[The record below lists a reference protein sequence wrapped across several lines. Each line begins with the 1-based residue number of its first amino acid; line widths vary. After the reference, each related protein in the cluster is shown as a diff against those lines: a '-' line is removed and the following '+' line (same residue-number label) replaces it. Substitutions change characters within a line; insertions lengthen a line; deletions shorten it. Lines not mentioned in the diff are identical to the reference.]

1 MQKYPVVKLANANAP
16 EIDGFPGAAE
26 LAALRAWYSGMS
38 TRDAVEQYLGDQ
50 RLEGQSSRSMIGQIR
65 RRLAT
70 LARQRKR
77 EDLAAAFE
85 HAESDRARYRRA
97 AGVAIERLRTLATQR
112 AYRKEAER
120 LILWAIVERGKALS
134 SLNTED
140 AVAYPPRP
148 PIGSQASH

>member
-38 TRDAVEQYLGDQ
+38 TRDAVDHYLGDQ

-85 HAESDRARYRRA
+85 HAESDRIRCRRA
-97 AGVAIERLRTLATQR
+97 AGVAIELLRSLAMPVPQISDDDLCSDCR
-112 AYRKEAER
+112 HCDYRPGDMSG
-120 LILWAIVERGKALS
+120 WVEM
-134 SLNTED
+134 D
-140 AVAYPPRP
+140 RP
-148 PIGSQASH
+148 NQAMVTK